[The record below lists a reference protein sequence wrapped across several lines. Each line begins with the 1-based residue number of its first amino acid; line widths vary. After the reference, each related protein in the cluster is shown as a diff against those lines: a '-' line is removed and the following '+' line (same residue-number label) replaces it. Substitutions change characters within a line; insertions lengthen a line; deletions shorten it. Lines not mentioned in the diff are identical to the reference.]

1 MVVTTTMI
9 MIVEYTSFSRIPAVT
24 PTPATINPT
33 SPLEIIPIPTRN
45 PCCLSFKKYIAGRP
59 HPNNFVVTATA
70 TIIALNS
77 RISKLTALRSTC
89 APMIAKNNGAK
100 INPIFPT

>member
-9 MIVEYTSFSRIPAVT
+9 MIVEYTSDVRIPAVI

-33 SPLEIIPIPTRN
+33 SPLEIIPIPTRS
-45 PCCLSFKKYIAGRP
+45 PFCLLFKKYIAGRP
-59 HPNNFVVTATA
+59 HPNNFVVTAIMTM
-70 TIIALNS
+70 TALNAKIFKS
-77 RISKLTALRSTC
+77 TALRSTC

-100 INPIFPT
+100 IKPIFPT